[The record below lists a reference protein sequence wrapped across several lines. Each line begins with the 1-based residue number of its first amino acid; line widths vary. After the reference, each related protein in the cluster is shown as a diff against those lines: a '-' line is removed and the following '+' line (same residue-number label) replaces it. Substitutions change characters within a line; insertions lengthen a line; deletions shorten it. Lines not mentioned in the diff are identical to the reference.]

1 MLLAMS
7 ELSGQTFLVT
17 GANSGIGKETARDL
31 AGRGARVVVAGRS
44 EEKSR
49 TAMDEIVA
57 DTGNSNLEFV
67 QLDLGDLASVRLAA
81 KTFLASGEPLNVLV
95 NNAGMAGTRGMTPS
109 GFELAFGTNHVGT
122 FLFTQLLLDRIKESG
137 PARIVNVSSAMHF
150 QAKGIDWEAVR
161 QPTKARTGLPEY
173 AVSKL
178 ANVLHA
184 QELARRLEET
194 DVTTYSLHPGAVAT
208 DVYREVPALLRGPM
222 KLFMKSIKDGAKT
235 TLHCAT
241 SPEAANETG
250 LYYDDS
256 KVKTPNSVATP
267 ELGAEL
273 WERSAAWVA
282 ESA

>member
-1 MLLAMS
+1 MS
-7 ELSGQTFLVT
+7 ELNGQTFLVT

-49 TAMDEIVA
+49 AAIDEIAA
-57 DTGNSNLEFV
+57 DTGNTDLDFV
-67 QLDLGDLASVRLAA
+67 QLDLGDLASVRNAA
-81 KTFLASGEPLNVLV
+81 KTFLDSGEPLHVLV
-95 NNAGMAGTRGMTPS
+95 NNAGLAGTQGLTAS
-109 GFELAFGTNHVGT
+109 GFEMAFGTNHVGT

-137 PARIVNVSSAMHF
+137 NARIVNVASTMHF

-161 QPTKARTGLPEY
+161 RPTQTRTGLREY
-173 AVSKL
+173 SVSKL

-184 QELARRLEET
+184 QELARRLEGT
-194 DVTTYSLHPGAVAT
+194 GVTTYSLHPGAVGT

-222 KLFMKSIKDGAKT
+222 KWFMKSPKDGART

-241 SPEAANETG
+241 SPDAAQETG
-250 LYYDDS
+250 LYYDNS
-256 KVKTPNSVATP
+256 KVKKPNPVATP

-273 WERSAAWVA
+273 WERSEAWVA
-282 ESA
+282 GA